1 VIRTILLPSAT
12 SPLVSIRVY
21 FGVGSVC
28 DPRGKE
34 GLAALT
40 AAMLGRGGS
49 RSRRYA
55 EVLAAL
61 YPMAARI
68 DTQADKE
75 AVVFS
80 GTVHRDNLEPYA
92 DLLAD
97 QIVQPRFADEDLER
111 NRRDALEHITRRL
124 RGTDDETLGKEALGA
139 LLYRGH
145 PYGHPCAGTEAGLAA
160 ITLSDVKAF
169 HVGRFTQDRLILGLA
184 GGYPDDVPARLLER
198 FTALPPR
205 GLPLPVLPPPPARR
219 SAEVLLVEKD
229 APATAISLG
238 HPLRITRAHPDFY
251 PLTVA
256 RSYLGEHRTF
266 NGVLLQKMRGL
277 RGLNYGDYAYIES
290 FIQDGASTFPLPNLP
305 RTQQHFEIWIRPVR
319 PASALFALRLAL
331 REIEVLRTD
340 GIPGPDFEE
349 TRRFLLHYSRLWT
362 QDDSR
367 RLGHAIDGLV
377 HGVDIVSEL
386 ARRLPTMTKG
396 DVDRAVREHLSTSHW
411 AAALV
416 TSQAAALRRLLLQGA
431 PAPITYDTGSMPP
444 EVLEEDRRIESFPL
458 PVSEAATTVLPVAS
472 LFAS

>member
-1 VIRTILLPSAT
+1 MIRTILLPSAT

-111 NRRDALEHITRRL
+111 NRRDALDHITRRL
-124 RGTDDETLGKEALGA
+124 RGNDDETLGKEAFGA

-160 ITLSDVKAF
+160 ITLSDVRAF
-169 HVGRFTQDRLILGLA
+169 HAGRFTQDRLILGLA

-198 FTALPPR
+198 FTALPPS

-251 PLTVA
+251 
-256 RSYLGEHRTF
+256 
-266 NGVLLQKMRGL
+266 
-277 RGLNYGDYAYIES
+277 
-290 FIQDGASTFPLPNLP
+290 
-305 RTQQHFEIWIRPVR
+305 
-319 PASALFALRLAL
+319 
-331 REIEVLRTD
+331 
-340 GIPGPDFEE
+340 
-349 TRRFLLHYSRLWT
+349 
-362 QDDSR
+362 
-367 RLGHAIDGLV
+367 
-377 HGVDIVSEL
+377 
-386 ARRLPTMTKG
+386 
-396 DVDRAVREHLSTSHW
+396 
-411 AAALV
+411 
-416 TSQAAALRRLLLQGA
+416 
-431 PAPITYDTGSMPP
+431 
-444 EVLEEDRRIESFPL
+444 
-458 PVSEAATTVLPVAS
+458 
-472 LFAS
+472 